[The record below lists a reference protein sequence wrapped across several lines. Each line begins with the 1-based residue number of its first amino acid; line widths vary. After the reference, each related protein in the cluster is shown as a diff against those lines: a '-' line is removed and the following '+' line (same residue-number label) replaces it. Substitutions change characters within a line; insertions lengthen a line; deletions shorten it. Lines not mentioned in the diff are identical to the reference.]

1 MKLKLA
7 LFALMMLGLSSCGF
21 HIPNQNRLGSS
32 IAEIDISGDYH
43 SMFYKVLVQ
52 KLQARGIKVNYQGTA
67 NRENSVRSNIPSL
80 SVTAPKVSMPLT
92 SIDSRGAALEY
103 NVIVTSS
110 AVLTIPNLKRPIVM
124 KNGLVRTTIN
134 KADNAL
140 ASSNEQDI
148 IISECIN
155 TLADQLIVRIN
166 YLGRQTDPDEPKSV
180 PAELLLAKDEN
191 NSDIYIDKSQS
202 MTLIEA
208 LKAQGNAESIN
219 AKSVSLSEL
228 NNGIKVLNSKGT
240 HNLPKTEPKVVHQAP
255 DSLSEEVF
263 LKTAP

>member
-7 LFALMMLGLSSCGF
+7 LFALMMIAVTACGF

-32 IAEIDISGDYH
+32 ISEIDISGDYH
-43 SMFYKVLVQ
+43 SMYYKIVVQ

-67 NRENSVRSNIPSL
+67 NREYSVRKNIPSL
-80 SVTAPKVSMPLT
+80 SITAPKVSMPIN

-103 NVIVTSS
+103 SVIVTSR

-124 KNGLVRTTIN
+124 KNGLVRTTVN

-140 ASSNEQDI
+140 ASTNEQDI
-148 IISECIN
+148 IVDECFN

-166 YLGRQTDPDEPKSV
+166 YLGRQTDPDEPRTV

-191 NSDIYIDKSQS
+191 NSEIYIDKSQS

-208 LKAQGNAESIN
+208 LKNQNDEERGSSR
-219 AKSVSLSEL
+219 SVSLSEL
-228 NNGIKVLNSKGT
+228 NNGIKILNSKGT

-255 DSLSEEVF
+255 DSLSEEGF
-263 LKTAP
+263 MKTAP